1 MNLRELYI
9 VEINICSKLKTFPEE
24 CCLSVHPVIHVR
36 VAVYNLRAV
45 SLLLVNSNPGHKDI
59 CTVLMYLSIYMKC
72 ISRFKLMIHVQN
84 YFLVRSTAGV
94 KKNKLFINT
103 IFK

>member
-45 SLLLVNSNPGHKDI
+45 SLLLVNSNKDI
-59 CTVLMYLSIYMKC
+59 CTVLINVFVHLYEMYLS
-72 ISRFKLMIHVQN
+72 V
-84 YFLVRSTAGV
+84 
-94 KKNKLFINT
+94 
-103 IFK
+103 

>member
-45 SLLLVNSNPGHKDI
+45 SLLLVNSNPGHKDMYCI
-59 CTVLMYLSIYMKC
+59 NVFVHLYEMYLS
-72 ISRFKLMIHVQN
+72 V
-84 YFLVRSTAGV
+84 
-94 KKNKLFINT
+94 
-103 IFK
+103 

>member
-45 SLLLVNSNPGHKDI
+45 SLLLVNSNKDI

-72 ISRFKLMIHVQN
+72 ISQFNILIHVQN

>member
-45 SLLLVNSNPGHKDI
+45 SLLLVNSNKDI

-94 KKNKLFINT
+94 KKKKLFINT

>member
-45 SLLLVNSNPGHKDI
+45 SLLLVNSNKDI

-84 YFLVRSTAGV
+84 CFLVRSTAGV